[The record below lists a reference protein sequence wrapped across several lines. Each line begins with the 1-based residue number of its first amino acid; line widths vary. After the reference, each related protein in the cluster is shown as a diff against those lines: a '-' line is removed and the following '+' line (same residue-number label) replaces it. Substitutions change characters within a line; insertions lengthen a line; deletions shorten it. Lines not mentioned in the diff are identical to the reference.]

1 MEEVQEVEE
10 RLINEE
16 FKIWKKNC
24 PWLYGTVVFFGRGT
38 GGRLFF

>member
-24 PWLYGTVVFFGRGT
+24 PWLYGTGVFSGEERGPSV
-38 GGRLFF
+38 F